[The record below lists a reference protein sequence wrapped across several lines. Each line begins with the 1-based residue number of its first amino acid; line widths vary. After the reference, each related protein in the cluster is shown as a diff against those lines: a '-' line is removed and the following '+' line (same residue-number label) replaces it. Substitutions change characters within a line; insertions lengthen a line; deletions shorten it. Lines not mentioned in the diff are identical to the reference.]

1 MKSQYVYFGKKG
13 YHTEAPGTDE
23 TSTATTV
30 ALQANEGG
38 GLIPTDQAANQANGT
53 HAVHLFV
60 KQVGDGSDGA
70 RGSGYGTTDE
80 LGATIV
86 SANPKDGEVVRV
98 PDLGFIWSSQTVQV
112 QNVSADAVYGYD
124 FEADTVI
131 WAIDS
136 KRDATTPPHLAI
148 GADICVP
155 MSNYIGADAVA
166 FSGTHYDGSALDVA
180 SLKFKA
186 AKGSATDDVVH
197 LICTAGKFK
206 EVCQVMEEV
215 ANANKYEEA
224 ITMFDLDENGVE
236 TVYQGFADRGI
247 TIYGVIIEMAAV

>member
-1 MKSQYVYFGKKG
+1 MRSQYVYFGKKG

-23 TSTATTV
+23 TSTAVTV

-38 GLIPTDQAANQANGT
+38 GLLPGDQGADTANGT
-53 HAVHLFV
+53 NAVHLFV

-124 FEADTVI
+124 FEADTLI

-136 KRDATTPPHLAI
+136 KRDATSPPHLAI

-155 MSNYIGADAVA
+155 MSNYLGADAVA
-166 FSGTHYDGSALDVA
+166 FSGTHYDGSALEVA

-197 LICTAGKFK
+197 LIHTAGKFK
-206 EVCQVMEEV
+206 EVCEVMEEV
-215 ANANKYEEA
+215 ANATNYEEA
-224 ITMFDLDENGVE
+224 ITMHDLDEDGVT
-236 TVYQGFADRGI
+236 TVYKGFADRGI
-247 TIYGVIIEMAAV
+247 TIYGCIIEMAAV

>member
-70 RGSGYGTTDE
+70 RGSGYGTVDE

-124 FEADTVI
+124 FESDTVI

-136 KRDATTPPHLAI
+136 KRDATTPPHLGI

-166 FSGTHYDGSALDVA
+166 FSGTHYDGSALEVA

-186 AKGSATDDVVH
+186 AKGDANDDVVH
-197 LICTAGKFK
+197 LIHTAGKFK
-206 EVCQVMEEV
+206 EVCEVMEEV
-215 ANANKYEEA
+215 ANANKYGEA
-224 ITMFDLDENGVE
+224 ITMHDLDENGVT
-236 TVYQGFADRGI
+236 TVYKGFTDRGI
-247 TIYGVIIEMAAV
+247 TIYGCIIEMAAV